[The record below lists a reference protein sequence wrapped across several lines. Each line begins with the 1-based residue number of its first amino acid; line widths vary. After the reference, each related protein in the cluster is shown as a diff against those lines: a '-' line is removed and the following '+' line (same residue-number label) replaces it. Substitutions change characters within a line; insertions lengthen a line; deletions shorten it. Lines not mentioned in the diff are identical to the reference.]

1 MIVTISKNF
10 GQNLLG
16 WIQVQPN
23 SIKIE
28 TYMSV
33 STARW
38 SGTGDTNTLHFGLNR
53 MVNWFIYGTFPEE
66 HQAWEGSDTHGTTV
80 QIIHIYIQLAGNSSC
95 PQMAHG
101 KTKEKLVWSH
111 QREGVNSPLVVDI
124 SYKLSTGEGI
134 KEQRKATYT
143 SRTLVCRNLSSMDHR
158 SNNSQ
163 TVSIKETNQGLRRT
177 HWKIHEQIGLLQPSP
192 WKCW

>member
-1 MIVTISKNF
+1 MDGKVEGEELSIASVVFHLGHWMIVTISKNF

-80 QIIHIYIQLAGNSSC
+80 QIIHIYIQLAGNSNC

-134 KEQRKATYT
+134 KEQTRQPVPPEHWYAGT
-143 SRTLVCRNLSSMDHR
+143 SPPWVTD
-158 SNNSQ
+158 Q
-163 TVSIKETNQGLRRT
+163 RT
-177 HWKIHEQIGLLQPSP
+177 HRL
-192 WKCW
+192 CR

>member
-1 MIVTISKNF
+1 MQGEHPKAAVINLSLSLSLSLSEAASTTVDGKVEGEELYIASIVFHLGHWMIVIISKNF

-53 MVNWFIYGTFPEE
+53 MVN
-66 HQAWEGSDTHGTTV
+66 
-80 QIIHIYIQLAGNSSC
+80 
-95 PQMAHG
+95 
-101 KTKEKLVWSH
+101 
-111 QREGVNSPLVVDI
+111 
-124 SYKLSTGEGI
+124 
-134 KEQRKATYT
+134 
-143 SRTLVCRNLSSMDHR
+143 
-158 SNNSQ
+158 
-163 TVSIKETNQGLRRT
+163 
-177 HWKIHEQIGLLQPSP
+177 
-192 WKCW
+192 